1 MVPQQEAP
9 QQEVL
14 LQVALQQE
22 VVMVLL
28 SDFLALA
35 LVSVVLVVL
44 PQVARLPQ
52 EAPRALRVAL
62 RVLPLVVGALWVALA
77 LLWVGQ

>member
-1 MVPQQEAP
+1 MVPQR
-9 QQEVL
+9 EVP
-14 LQVALQQE
+14 LQVVLQLE

-35 LVSVVLVVL
+35 LVTLVLVLV
-44 PQVARLPQ
+44 PRVYQVP

-62 RVLPLVVGALWVALA
+62 RALPVLVGALWVVMA
-77 LLWVGQ
+77 LLWVAQ